1 MTNPVTAAGSRPNH
15 GYVELTER
23 MRRVRLTSEAGPP
36 LSSVVTIGCAGLA
49 THLLSALLE
58 QGGWV
63 SGFSSGVMSL
73 TGSLS
78 MLGCFVNYC
87 RAFCARRTAART
99 EYGRLLQQPYGRI
112 HDAIATMTN
121 PVADHDGVIVFRR
134 HRRQHGVAV
143 AAEIVFRSHRRQHQ
157 EALGDLLFNA
167 LGLVAQPT
175 DEQFEKARSR
185 TFQMPD
191 GSSVV
196 PGRVYL
202 LPQPQSM
209 ETAYL
214 RLALLEMDRVGDQFQ
229 VAVDSILDHAELETA
244 PRKAKMLVESAFTL
258 VFVFGRLQ
266 HIARA
271 TWDPDAI
278 GDQALEQREH
288 EEAFL
293 VAREMRL
300 RHSSNDLIAIDD
312 LNDSGQCP
320 ELFSAVRC
328 LRRTVLET
336 MSTDMDFGL
345 DRRSERLRS
354 MYPEVYRGAQH
365 RLVSHTIWDQLR
377 ENFFVNPDSAMLVNG
392 FYNAW
397 DVLEEEEFALRDERA
412 AVEKVIEVLGDSD
425 EMRAALQGPGSTQ
438 PNGLPSAPLPHLVL
452 AGMVRRQQ
460 LADPYD
466 QEKMDEQWKVKE
478 VEAIQIEAIR
488 KKKAG
493 GSSAARR

>member
-1 MTNPVTAAGSRPNH
+1 
-15 GYVELTER
+15 
-23 MRRVRLTSEAGPP
+23 
-36 LSSVVTIGCAGLA
+36 
-49 THLLSALLE
+49 
-58 QGGWV
+58 
-63 SGFSSGVMSL
+63 
-73 TGSLS
+73 
-78 MLGCFVNYC
+78 MLGCCVNYC
-87 RAFCARRTAART
+87 RAFFARRTAART
-99 EYGRLLQQPYGRI
+99 EYGRMLEQPYGRI
-112 HDAIATMTN
+112 HNAIATMTN

-134 HRRQHGVAV
+134 HRGQRGVMYD
-143 AAEIVFRSHRRQHQ
+143 AERVFRSHRRQHQ

-202 LPQPQSM
+202 LPQLRSM

-229 VAVDSILDHAELETA
+229 VAVASILDHAELETA
-244 PRKAKMLVESAFTL
+244 PRKAQMLVESAFTL

-271 TWDPDAI
+271 AWDPDAI

-300 RHSSNDLIAIDD
+300 RHSSDDLIAIDD

-336 MSTDMDFGL
+336 MSTHIDFGL

-354 MYPEVYRGAQH
+354 MYPEVYRSAQH

-377 ENFFVNPDSAMLVNG
+377 ENFFVNPDSALVNG

-425 EMRAALQGPGSTQ
+425 GMRAALQDPGSTQ
-438 PNGLPSAPLPHLVL
+438 PSGLPSLPLPHLVL
-452 AGMVRRQQ
+452 AGMVKRQQ
-460 LADPYD
+460 LADLYD
-466 QEKMDEQWKVKE
+466 QEKVDERWKVKE
-478 VEAIQIEAIR
+478 VEAIQIEAIH
-488 KKKAG
+488 KKEAES
-493 GSSAARR
+493 SSAARR